1 MLLEGLQD
9 ASRVKVGDV
18 LCSLVS
24 SPPAAAEEGE
34 EKSGGKEGEARGSQM
49 VAQGGEVPVPVARRI
64 AARVTTF
71 DSLAVPF
78 IKGAQ
83 VRRRITEVAY

>member
-24 SPPAAAEEGE
+24 PPPAEGVDDNDS
-34 EKSGGKEGEARGSQM
+34 KGEARGQGSQ
-49 VAQGGEVPVPVARRI
+49 VIAQGGESPVPVARRI
-64 AARVTTF
+64 VARVTTF
-71 DSLAVPF
+71 DTLAVPF

-83 VRRRITEVAY
+83 VRACV